1 MSRRRAMFPIERPS
15 SIDAAAL
22 RSCPM
27 RLGTTVTHC
36 ISPLGGY
43 CRAGGGTGLPS
54 LVCGGGG
61 GVTLVG
67 TRDVGGA
74 ATAGGR
80 GLAGTFVT
88 APCVFGLVPAFVWA
102 AKTEAGPFSNIRA
115 AVTTTSVPNRVGCM
129 CPASAPECCG
139 RECTMSSIPTRRQN
153 VRKML
158 ERRLE
163 SSGGGLSK
171 WRDAIRLDSENP
183 ATAAS

>member
-1 MSRRRAMFPIERPS
+1 VARRRATFPIERPS

-43 CRAGGGTGLPS
+43 WRDGGGTGLPS

-61 GVTLVG
+61 VGILEG

-74 ATAGGR
+74 ATGGGR

-88 APCVFGLVPAFVWA
+88 APCAFVLVPAFVWA
-102 AKTEAGPFSNIRA
+102 AKSRAGPFDNIRA
-115 AVTTTSVPNRVGCM
+115 AIATTRIPSRLGFM
-129 CPASAPECCG
+129 CPASAPDCCG
-139 RECTMSSIPTRRQN
+139 RKCTTDSIRTRRQN

-158 ERRLE
+158 EDGSNRVVVRL
-163 SSGGGLSK
+163 SR
-171 WRDAIRLDSENP
+171 WRDRYPIG
-183 ATAAS
+183 